1 MKKNTTF
8 EQAMARLDEIV
19 AALDSGDVSLEQ
31 SLKLFGE
38 GAELIG
44 LCSDKLNNAKLTIE
58 KLFPA
63 EESQEVRSER
73 L

>member
-19 AALDSGDVSLEQ
+19 VALDGGEATLEQ

-44 LCSDKLNNAKLTIE
+44 LCSGKLEDAKLTIE

-63 EESQEVRSER
+63 EGLQEATNGQ